1 MVVATIGYA
10 AGERGSGLAYARLMG
25 NGATRLIRRVFRT
38 ADPGDD
44 RAVAYGAI
52 TAVADAMAKRRLR
65 GVRFVIGNAA
75 VASELATRG
84 EVPGSLAL
92 AYVRLRCALN
102 ALSATVTLGTTD
114 ELTQRARAEIA
125 LNLAA

>member
-38 ADPGDD
+38 A
-44 RAVAYGAI
+44 
-52 TAVADAMAKRRLR
+52 VADAMAKRRLR
-65 GVRFVIGNAA
+65 DVRFVIGNAA